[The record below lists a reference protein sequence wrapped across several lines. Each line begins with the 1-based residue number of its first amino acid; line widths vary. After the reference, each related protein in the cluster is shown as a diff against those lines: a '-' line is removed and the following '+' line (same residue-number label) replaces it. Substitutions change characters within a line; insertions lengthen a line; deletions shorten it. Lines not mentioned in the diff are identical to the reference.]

1 MATTYSSRKA
11 KGSRLERD
19 IASAY
24 RSSGLFPKAQ
34 RMPMSGAMQF
44 HKGDIFKG
52 ETDEYVEE
60 CKNQEKVQ
68 LWKWWEQAKDQCT
81 GLEKPMLHVS
91 RNYSEILTV
100 MRFDDVVQMRLEL
113 RDLRKIVEGN
123 NGNKS

>member
-1 MATTYSSRKA
+1 MATTYGSRKA

-19 IASAY
+19 VAAAY

-44 HKGDIFKG
+44 HKGDVFKG

-68 LWKWWEQAKDQCT
+68 LWKWWEQTKDQCT

-100 MRFDDVVQMRLEL
+100 MKFNDVLDLRLEVKQL
-113 RDLRKIVEGN
+113 REMIKNERA
-123 NGNKS
+123 